1 MKPTNVASIDVSTI
15 DDRRK
20 GDRRIDDRRI
30 DDRRIDDRRQA
41 VTDRR
46 KSLRLKALKGAQI
59 ILRNSAPLAC
69 IVRNISE
76 TGAKLEVYGPVLQ
89 NAFDL
94 VFDLDHSR
102 RSCCVVW
109 RKEPML
115 GVKFL

>member
-1 MKPTNVASIDVSTI
+1 MKPTNVASIDDSTI

-20 GDRRIDDRRI
+20 GDRGKG
-30 DDRRIDDRRQA
+30 DRRIDDRRQA

-46 KSLRLKALKGAQI
+46 KSPRLKALKGAQI
-59 ILRNSAPLAC
+59 ILRSGAPLAC

>member
-1 MKPTNVASIDVSTI
+1 MKPTNVASIDDSAI

-20 GDRRIDDRRI
+20 SDCRKGDGRIDDRRK
-30 DDRRIDDRRQA
+30 A

-46 KSLRLKALKGAQI
+46 TSLRLKTLKGAQI
-59 ILRNSAPLAC
+59 ILRNGAPLAC

-76 TGAKLEVYGPVLQ
+76 TGAKLEVHGPVLQ

>member
-1 MKPTNVASIDVSTI
+1 MKPTNVASIDDSKI

-20 GDRRIDDRRI
+20 SDRTKGDGRIDDRRK
-30 DDRRIDDRRQA
+30 A

-46 KSLRLKALKGAQI
+46 KSLRLKTLKGAQI
-59 ILRNSAPLAC
+59 ILRNGAPLAC

-76 TGAKLEVYGPVLQ
+76 TGAKLEVCGPVLQ

-94 VFDLDHSR
+94 VFDLDHSC
-102 RSCCVVW
+102 RSCRVVW

>member
-1 MKPTNVASIDVSTI
+1 MKPTNVASIDDGTI

-20 GDRRIDDRRI
+20 GDRVNGDRK
-30 DDRRIDDRRQA
+30 IDDRRQA

-46 KSLRLKALKGAQI
+46 KSPRLKALKGAQI
-59 ILRNSAPLAC
+59 ILRNGALLAC

-94 VFDLDHSR
+94 VFDLDHAR
-102 RSCCVVW
+102 RSCRVVW

>member
-1 MKPTNVASIDVSTI
+1 MKPTNVASIDDSTI

-20 GDRRIDDRRI
+20 GDRGKG
-30 DDRRIDDRRQA
+30 DRRIDDRRQA

-46 KSLRLKALKGAQI
+46 KSPRLKALKGAQI
-59 ILRNSAPLAC
+59 ILRSGAPLAC

-89 NAFDL
+89 NTFDL

-102 RSCCVVW
+102 RSSCVVW
-109 RKEPML
+109 RKEPLL